1 MMLYVDCICC
11 VRFEKKCHLY
21 YWVLAGYYEEE
32 RQLTGKSTAI
42 DFVYLLNSVPES
54 AVTQAHIS
62 EKRQVH
68 IKVDT
73 TGKYL

>member
-1 MMLYVDCICC
+1 M
-11 VRFEKKCHLY
+11 R
-21 YWVLAGYYEEE
+21 E

-68 IKVDT
+68 VKVDT
-73 TGKYL
+73 TDKCLCFFFNLTLSSSVKCRHVTNILQ